1 MQGSIDIPLDE
12 VGLWQVNQSAQS
24 LIKLYVLPDPSR
36 HQLVVSSDL
45 ERSMQT
51 AHAFADRLG
60 SEVHAD
66 ERLRERHFGEFE
78 GRSGAYLQA
87 NFPQDFDSWC
97 RGMGGEMNHGAES
110 HEHAGVRSMEAMNDW
125 AHECDDDTDLF
136 VFSHG
141 ALIENALQV
150 LFGIER
156 RYPDVQRAL
165 GQTEKGRY
173 RHGQPVDH
181 GGLQPWTRPGRY
193 TVLGAPRHFASEMT
207 GHLKSWRV
215 CCEDENY
222 EARMTNA
229 PPTISEH

>member
-156 RYPDVQRAL
+156 RYPDFTLTSMCNAHWARLRRADIDMDS
-165 GQTEKGRY
+165 R
-173 RHGQPVDH
+173 
-181 GGLQPWTRPGRY
+181 
-193 TVLGAPRHFASEMT
+193 
-207 GHLKSWRV
+207 
-215 CCEDENY
+215 
-222 EARMTNA
+222 
-229 PPTISEH
+229 

>member
-1 MQGSIDIPLDE
+1 MEPYARHVTLVRHGRTSYNRQGLVQGSIDIPLDE

-24 LIKLYVLPDPSR
+24 LIELYVLPDPSR

-60 SEVHAD
+60 VEVHAD

-110 HEHAGVRSMEAMNDW
+110 HEHAGARGMEAMNDW

-156 RYPDVQRAL
+156 RYPDFLSLTSMRNAHWARLRRANI
-165 GQTEKGRY
+165 GMDSRWIMEDY
-173 RHGQPVDH
+173 NHGPALADTQY
-181 GGLQPWTRPGRY
+181 WERPD
-193 TVLGAPRHFASEMT
+193 TLPA
-207 GHLKSWRV
+207 K
-215 CCEDENY
+215 
-222 EARMTNA
+222 
-229 PPTISEH
+229 

>member
-110 HEHAGVRSMEAMNDW
+110 HEHAGARSMEAMNDW

-156 RYPDVQRAL
+156 RYPDFTLTSMCNAHWARLRRADIDMDSRWIM
-165 GQTEKGRY
+165 EDY
-173 RHGQPVDH
+173 NHGPALADTQY
-181 GGLQPWTRPGRY
+181 WERPD
-193 TVLGAPRHFASEMT
+193 TLPA
-207 GHLKSWRV
+207 K
-215 CCEDENY
+215 
-222 EARMTNA
+222 
-229 PPTISEH
+229 

>member
-1 MQGSIDIPLDE
+1 MCSQTHLGTSSLCPPTSNVRCRRHMPSPIDW
-12 VGLWQVNQSAQS
+12 V
-24 LIKLYVLPDPSR
+24 
-36 HQLVVSSDL
+36 
-45 ERSMQT
+45 
-51 AHAFADRLG
+51 
-60 SEVHAD
+60 EVHAD

-156 RYPDVQRAL
+156 RYPDFTLTSMCNAHWARLRRADIDMDSRWIMEDYNHEPAL
-165 GQTEKGRY
+165 ADTQYWE
-173 RHGQPVDH
+173 
-181 GGLQPWTRPGRY
+181 RPD
-193 TVLGAPRHFASEMT
+193 TLPA
-207 GHLKSWRV
+207 K
-215 CCEDENY
+215 
-222 EARMTNA
+222 
-229 PPTISEH
+229 